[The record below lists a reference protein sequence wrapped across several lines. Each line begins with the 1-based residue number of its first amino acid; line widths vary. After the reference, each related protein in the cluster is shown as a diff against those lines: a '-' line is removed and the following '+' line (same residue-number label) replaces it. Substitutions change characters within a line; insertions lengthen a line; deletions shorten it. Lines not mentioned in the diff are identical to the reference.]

1 MICSHFAKAMSIEEH
16 MTTSHSSDATQA
28 TIRKLEKQI
37 DDLKEVVMQI
47 AWELEM
53 RNKHRYVTKKEEE
66 FLQKRNIKKV

>member
-1 MICSHFAKAMSIEEH
+1 
-16 MTTSHSSDATQA
+16 MTASDDGNATQA
-28 TIRKLEKQI
+28 AIRKLEKQI

-66 FLQKRNIKKV
+66 FLQKRNIPKP

>member
-1 MICSHFAKAMSIEEH
+1 
-16 MTTSHSSDATQA
+16 MTTSDNSDSTQA
-28 TIRKLEKQI
+28 AIRKLERQI

-66 FLQKRNIKKV
+66 FLQKRNVEKI